1 MADGCLRRP
10 TRLMALS
17 LTAGPGGLDLTRAL
31 TPEALAGSAEGASS
45 GDQAAGAGPDLTA
58 LVHGHVHGRGRG
70 RGVWSVECG
79 ACV

>member
-1 MADGCLRRP
+1 
-10 TRLMALS
+10 MALS
-17 LTAGPGGLDLTRAL
+17 AGAVYLCGLDYCARM
-31 TPEALAGSAEGASS
+31 PALAAIAEDAFG

-58 LVHGHVHGRGRG
+58 LVHEHVHGHVHGRGRG

>member
-1 MADGCLRRP
+1 MP
-10 TRLMALS
+10 
-17 LTAGPGGLDLTRAL
+17 
-31 TPEALAGSAEGASS
+31 ALAAIAEDAFG

-58 LVHGHVHGRGRG
+58 LVHEHVHGHVHGRGRG